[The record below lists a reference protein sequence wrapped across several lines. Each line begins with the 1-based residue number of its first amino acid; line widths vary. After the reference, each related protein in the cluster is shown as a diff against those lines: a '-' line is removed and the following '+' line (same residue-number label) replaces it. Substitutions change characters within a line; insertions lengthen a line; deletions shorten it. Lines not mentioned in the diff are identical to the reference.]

1 MTGRP
6 CGYSEGGHKRTLLLV
21 ATDRKL
27 GKKSM
32 EMQAVQLMRKDRC
45 GGLHWK
51 QEFLFLACV
60 PASAHSEGIDG
71 VRIYSVSKFGAYP

>member
-1 MTGRP
+1 
-6 CGYSEGGHKRTLLLV
+6 
-21 ATDRKL
+21 
-27 GKKSM
+27 M